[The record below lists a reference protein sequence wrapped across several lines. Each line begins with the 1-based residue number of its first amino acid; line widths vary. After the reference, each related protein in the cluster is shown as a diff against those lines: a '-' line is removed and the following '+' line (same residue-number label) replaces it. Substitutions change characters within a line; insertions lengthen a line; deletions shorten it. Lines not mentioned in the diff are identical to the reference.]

1 MGGFKAIV
9 IVARANSDEMRLR
22 DNIRQRK
29 AIAFAFETYGPA
41 LVLMR
46 TSKVDTVLVEF
57 DVETETIDFCD
68 AAKALKIPILFSA
81 NELNTRTLAEY
92 GLSRSDII
100 YPGAPSKEERVDE

>member
-57 DVETETIDFCD
+57 ET
-68 AAKALKIPILFSA
+68 SA
-81 NELNTRTLAEY
+81 MLQK
-92 GLSRSDII
+92 
-100 YPGAPSKEERVDE
+100 PSKSQSYFLQTS